1 MSGQASFYL
10 ENERED
16 RRGGVERGE
25 RLFLNVKQGADGG
38 GGGRK
43 CCPAHTAG
51 GMANTCIVHKA
62 RVSDKTTSDDNLSIV
77 CRPRPFNGGF
87 LICHH

>member
-1 MSGQASFYL
+1 M
-10 ENERED
+10 
-16 RRGGVERGE
+16 ERGE

-62 RVSDKTTSDDNLSIV
+62 RVSDKTTSDDDLSIV
-77 CRPRPFNGGF
+77 FRPRPFNGGF

>member
-1 MSGQASFYL
+1 MRDQASFYL

-38 GGGRK
+38 GGSK
-43 CCPAHTAG
+43 CCPAHSEA
-51 GMANTCIVHKA
+51 
-62 RVSDKTTSDDNLSIV
+62 
-77 CRPRPFNGGF
+77 
-87 LICHH
+87 